1 MAILGN
7 HTRAQLQKFLNLK
20 RALGLVWHSSP
31 QWTIANAI
39 LLVLQGL
46 LPLLSL
52 YLIKLI
58 IDAVTVAVENS
69 STGDLSNIIRLII
82 LAALVTLAT
91 DICNSLSG
99 FVSEA
104 QSQVVTDYVHNVLH
118 AKSIEIDLEYYEN
131 SQYYDALHQAQQ
143 EAPYRPTFILNKLI
157 QVSQSAISLSA
168 IAVLLCSL
176 HWAISV
182 LLFIAVIPVFVVRLK
197 FARKS
202 YRKWRKWTPQERKAG
217 YLNWM
222 MTRYDYAKE
231 IRLFNLGSFFQQR
244 FSHLRTA
251 IRDDKLTLSR
261 HRSMAEIITQGSA
274 TVAIFSAFGLIT
286 YQTLQGIIT
295 LGSLVMYYQAFQKG
309 QNLLRLTLSNLALL
323 YENSLF
329 ITNFYD
335 FLDLQPKVIEPSI
348 PREIPH
354 PLRVGIEF
362 EQVQFNYPHS
372 SRSVLSEIN
381 LKIKPGETVALVGE
395 NGAGKTTIIKLL
407 CRLYDPN
414 QGKISLDGID
424 LREFSTHQLRQ
435 QISVVFQDYARYNL
449 TVRENIGFG
458 NLDLLSQTDKIKT
471 AAQAAGA
478 DKAIN
483 RLRYGYDTTLGNQ
496 FEEGEE
502 LSIGEWQKIAI
513 ARAFLDQSPIIV
525 LDEPT
530 SALDPE
536 AESEVLDQ
544 FRQLTE
550 NRTAILISHRLSTVK
565 LADRIFVLEKGKIT
579 ESGTHEQLINLQGI
593 YARLFETQAKYYR

>member
-7 HTRAQLQKFLNLK
+7 NTRAQIQKFLNLK
-20 RALGLVWHSSP
+20 RALELVWHSSP
-31 QWTIANAI
+31 QWTIANGI
-39 LLVLQGL
+39 LLFLQGL

-69 STGDLSNIIRLII
+69 TTGDLSNIIRLII

-104 QSQVVTDYVHNVLH
+104 QSQVVTDYVHNLLH

-176 HWAISV
+176 HWAISI
-182 LLFIAVIPVFVVRLK
+182 LLFIAVIPVFVVRIK

-251 IRDDKLTLSR
+251 IRNDKLTLSR
-261 HRSMAEIITQGSA
+261 HRSIAEIITQGSA

-335 FLDLQPKVIEPSI
+335 FLDLKPKVIEPSI
-348 PREIPH
+348 PRQIPH

-424 LREFSTHQLRQ
+424 LREFSTNQLRQ

-449 TVRENIGFG
+449 TVKENIGFG
-458 NLDLLSQTDKIKT
+458 NLDLLSQTDKIET

-565 LADRIFVLEKGKIT
+565 LADRIFVLERGKIT
-579 ESGTHEQLINLQGI
+579 ESGTHEQLINLHRT